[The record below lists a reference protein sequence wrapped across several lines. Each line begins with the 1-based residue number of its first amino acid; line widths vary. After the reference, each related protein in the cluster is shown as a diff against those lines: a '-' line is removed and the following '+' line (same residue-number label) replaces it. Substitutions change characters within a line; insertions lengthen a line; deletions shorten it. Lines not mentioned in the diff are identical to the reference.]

1 MATDSAPRR
10 LWQIPTFLC
19 GLAAVWVAWHYAD
32 RLRPSLA
39 QRYEKALMVL
49 RPAVDRWPPDAD
61 QVRAA
66 LRKLPDAEP
75 PADLAPRAK
84 YLTGSAYVALA
95 ESTTSKAEAEEY
107 WALARR
113 DLESIDDSSL
123 PPPDQKKLRYRLAR
137 AWYYSPG
144 ADANRTIEALTK
156 YASAGDDPSEG
167 HRMLAELHLKST
179 PPNEPAAR
187 DALQNFLKH
196 ASPRADARMLNSAR
210 VKLAELHARLGEA
223 DDAKKV
229 LERVGADAPPELY
242 AAARLKLASFHGHQE
257 DWTGAARIW
266 EQVRDM
272 NGATDD
278 QRAEARVRLAEAYV
292 KLGRTKDADAVVQA
306 AGTDDTP
313 ENRAAWF
320 RRAELTLRE
329 PGASKESAIA
339 NLERAYAGA
348 VPDGLRKLVQPTDA
362 QRVCQAVFQ
371 QAKSEGEF
379 ALAVRAAAV
388 CAKAAPGAETQRMA
402 AEAHEGWA
410 QAAAR
415 DPARA
420 EEAREHFRTAADAA
434 SAVGREAKDA
444 VTRADW
450 IRKSAALYLKAGDRP
465 KALSLVA
472 ELTSRLND
480 YPEDKAGQAWF
491 EIGEVYL
498 AGGENKLARDA
509 FQTAASKPG
518 PFQDR
523 ANVRFADVSY
533 QSDPDREGTAAVVTL
548 RKLLSRT
555 PPPDQTT
562 REEALFLLGEIHL
575 MRKEWAEAETT
586 LKDALGLFP
595 NSLRV
600 ARARYQ
606 YGQVLRHGAYDA
618 ARRIKSDRAEIEQIK
633 AERLTSRQAN
643 LKQIEQARIEDR
655 MDRSQKAYEE
665 LMRKAYDEFRKAEE
679 LLGAA
684 PQAADPNV
692 LRRTS
697 FWAADCAY
705 WLGEFADCA
714 ARCEKLAVRYQGKPE
729 ELEANRDL
737 FRCCTFAAEAARE
750 AKDTQGAASWSRR
763 GADAFARLKQAL
775 EQIPA
780 TEFDGSAETRKRM
793 YWEKWLADNSPR
805 RE

>member
-10 LWQIPTFLC
+10 LWQVPTFLV
-19 GLAAVWVAWHYAD
+19 GLAAMLAAWHYAD

-39 QRYEKALMVL
+39 QRYEKALLVL
-49 RPAVDRWPPDAD
+49 RPAVDRWPPDPD

-66 LRKLPDAEP
+66 LRKVPDAEP
-75 PADLAPRAK
+75 PADVATRAK

-95 ESTTSKAEAEEY
+95 ESTTSKTEAEEW

-113 DLESIDDSSL
+113 DLEAVDDASL

-137 AWYYSPG
+137 TWYHTSDTDPG
-144 ADANRTIEALTK
+144 RTINALTK

-223 DDAKKV
+223 EEAKKV

-242 AAARLKLASFHGHQE
+242 AAARLKLAAFHGHQQ

-278 QRAEARVRLAEAYV
+278 QQAEARVRLAEAYV
-292 KLGRTKDADAVVQA
+292 KLGRTKDADTVVQA
-306 AGTDDTP
+306 VATDDTP
-313 ENRAAWF
+313 EGRAAWF

-329 PGASKESAIA
+329 PGASNESAIA
-339 NLERAYAGA
+339 NLERAYAGT
-348 VPDGLRKLVQPTDA
+348 VPDGLRKLVQLADA

-371 QAKSEGEF
+371 QAKSEGEY

-388 CAKAAPGAETQRMA
+388 CAKAAPGDETHRMA

-410 QAAAR
+410 AAAAR
-415 DPARA
+415 DPARS
-420 EEAREHFRTAADAA
+420 EEAKEHYRAAADAA
-434 SAVGREAKDA
+434 SAAAREAKESMA
-444 VTRADW
+444 RADW
-450 IRKSAALYLKAGDRP
+450 LRKSANLYLNAGDRP

-472 ELTSRLND
+472 DLSSRLAEC
-480 YPEDKAGQAWF
+480 PPDKAGQAWF
-491 EIGEVYL
+491 DIGEICL
-498 AGGENKLARDA
+498 AGGDMSQARLA
-509 FQTAASKPG
+509 FQNSASRPG
-518 PFQDR
+518 PVQDR
-523 ANVRFADVSY
+523 ASVRFADLSF
-533 QSDPDREGTAAVVTL
+533 QSDPEKEGTAAVVAL
-548 RKLLSRT
+548 RKLLART
-555 PPPDQTT
+555 PPPDQST
-562 REEALFLLGEIHL
+562 REDALFLLGEIHL
-575 MRKEWAEAETT
+575 LRKEWSEAEST
-586 LKDALGLFP
+586 LKDALEGYP
-595 NSLRV
+595 NSPRI

-618 ARRIKSDRAEIEQIK
+618 ARKIKSDRAEIEQIK
-633 AERLTSRQAN
+633 AERLTSRQSN

-655 MDRSQKAYEE
+655 MDRSQKVYEE

-679 LLGAA
+679 LLSAA
-684 PQAADPNV
+684 PQAADANV
-692 LRRTS
+692 LRRTA

-714 ARCEKLAVRYQGKPE
+714 ARCEKLAARYRGKPE

-737 FRCCTFAAEAARE
+737 YRCCTFAAEAAKE
-750 AKDTQGAASWSRR
+750 ARDAQGLASWSRR
-763 GADAFARLKQAL
+763 GADAYVRVKQAL
-775 EQIPA
+775 EQVPA
-780 TEFDGSAETRKRM
+780 TEFDGSAETRKRAF
-793 YWEKWLADNSPR
+793 WEQWRADNAPR